1 MNTTRAIRFTAPG
14 GPEVMRLETIELP
27 EPAPGQVQ
35 IRHTVIGLN
44 FQEVYQ
50 RSGVYKMPSP
60 SGLGSEAAGAVEK
73 LDASAGAVFAL
84 VVKGVL
90 KPNINAR
97 YALADVARAHADLET
112 GRTVGASLLIP

>member
-1 MNTTRAIRFTAPG
+1 MIEPQGVVHFSIAVSDLAASRRFYT
-14 GPEVMRLETIELP
+14 EIL
-27 EPAPGQVQ
+27 
-35 IRHTVIGLN
+35 GLN

-97 YALADVARAHADLET
+97 YALTDVARAHADLEA